1 MLLNYLKIAWRNIKR
16 QKVYSTIN
24 IVGLAIGLT
33 ISLVI
38 AFYVMDDITFDQFHD
53 KPETVFRIAG
63 QSNVADS
70 DGRTTA
76 ITSGP
81 LPKAAQQEFPEIIGA
96 TLITNFGNQP
106 IARGDA
112 EQFDPNDENTI
123 RARALLT
130 NPGFFDVFS
139 FKIIHGDAAD
149 LAKPNAVFLT
159 PDVAEAVFGDED
171 PVGQALQLRP
181 VQDAYVA
188 GIVEK
193 PPGNSHIQ
201 FEMILPLR
209 VEMNALWWDTWENQA
224 LTGYVR
230 LHEAADPVEV
240 AEKMDCMAHA
250 NGYPA
255 NYTVLLQPLLEIHLH
270 SSNYSYDFRNFGKK
284 DVSVIYVMTA
294 IGIMILLIAS
304 INFINLSSARA
315 AQRAR
320 EVGMRKVVGAERT
333 QLMGQ
338 FLGESVFITFIAM
351 VIAIFILQ
359 MTLPNLE
366 DFLEKSLKVDF
377 VANPML
383 LVVLLGVALGVGLAS
398 GIYPSFILS
407 AFKPILV
414 LRGEFQTSK
423 SGVLL
428 RRILVIFQFVIT
440 VGLIVGVLTV
450 FAQIRHLQSMNLG
463 YNRDQVLVMPNFIG
477 DREDILRNKLE
488 ELPTVTSMGRTS
500 RLMGEGLSIQ
510 AIPEGYDRSNSF
522 NWFTFYIDDGFFKTL
537 DIEMADGRLFSPEIA
552 TDATE
557 GLIINQAAVDLVG
570 WDNPVG
576 RRIDLIQIEGNA
588 EPRRV
593 IGVVKDFHFTS
604 TRRAT
609 GPLLF
614 LYSRAQSPLLLAR
627 LAGGDIVETREQ
639 IDNLQREL
647 FPDRPPRS
655 FFLDDIFDNQFND
668 DREFASHLG
677 FFAGVAI
684 FIACLGLIGLVSF
697 AVEQRRKEIAVRKV
711 LGCSEGKVVFLL
723 ALDFLKWIAI
733 GNFIAWP
740 IAYLGMQ
747 RWIAGF
753 VYRVPFTVIP
763 ILLAGILA
771 LVIAMLT
778 ISFQSIKAARLNP
791 ANALRQDM

>member
-24 IVGLAIGLT
+24 IAGLAIGLT

-38 AFYVMDDITFDQFHD
+38 AFYVMDDLTFDHMHE
-53 KPETVFRIAG
+53 KPETVFRVAG
-63 QSNVADS
+63 QSNVQGG
-70 DGRTTA
+70 DGRIAA

-81 LPKAAQQEFPEIIGA
+81 LPITALQELPEVIGA
-96 TLITNFGNQP
+96 TRITNFGQQP

-112 EQFDPNDENTI
+112 EQFDPNDENTV
-123 RARALLT
+123 RARAIIT
-130 NPGFFDVFS
+130 DSGFFDVFS
-139 FKIIHGDAAD
+139 FKIISGEAAD
-149 LAKPNAVFLT
+149 LGKPNAVFLT
-159 PDVAEAVFGDED
+159 PDIAEAVFGDED

-181 VQDAYVA
+181 VEDAYVA
-188 GIVEK
+188 GLVE
-193 PPGNSHIQ
+193 PPPTNSHIQ

-209 VEMNALWWDTWENQA
+209 VETNPLWWDTWDNQA

-240 AEKMDCMAHA
+240 AGKMDVMAHSK
-250 NGYPA
+250 GYPE
-255 NYTVLLQPLLEIHLH
+255 NYTVQLQPLLDIHLH

-284 DVSVIYVMTA
+284 DASVVYVMTA

-315 AQRAR
+315 SQRAR
-320 EVGMRKVVGAERT
+320 EVGLRKVVGAERA
-333 QLMGQ
+333 QLVGQ
-338 FLGESVFITFIAM
+338 FLGESIFITILSMLIAM
-351 VIAIFILQ
+351 IILQ
-359 MTLPNLE
+359 TALPHLE
-366 DFLEKSLKVDF
+366 DLLEKSLAVNF
-377 VANPML
+377 FQNPML
-383 LVVLLGVALGVGLAS
+383 LLILLGVAVVVGLAS

-407 AFKPILV
+407 AFKPIMV

-423 SGVLL
+423 TGVLM

-440 VGLIVGVLTV
+440 IGLIVGVLTV
-450 FAQIRHLQSMNLG
+450 FAQIRHLQSLNLG
-463 YNRDQVLVMPNFIG
+463 YNRDQVLVVPNFIG
-477 DREDILRNKLE
+477 DREDLLRNRLE
-488 ELPTVTSMGRTS
+488 DMPAVTAMGRTS
-500 RLMGEGLSIQ
+500 RLMGEGLSMM
-510 AIPEGYDRSNSF
+510 AIPEGFDRSNSV
-522 NWFTFYIDDGFFKTL
+522 NWFTFYMDEGFFSTL
-537 DIEMADGRLFSPEIA
+537 DIEMAQGRLFSSEIA
-552 TDATE
+552 TDETE
-557 GLIINQAAVDLVG
+557 GVIINEAAMRFVG
-570 WDNPVG
+570 WEDPIG
-576 RRIDLIQIEGNA
+576 KRIDLVRIEGNA

-593 IGVVKDFHFTS
+593 IGVVKDFHFAS

-614 LYSRAQSPLLLAR
+614 LYSKAQSPLLLAR
-627 LAGGDIVETREQ
+627 LAGGAIIETREQ
-639 IDNLQREL
+639 IENIQREL
-647 FPDRPPRS
+647 TPDRPPRS
-655 FFLDDIFDNQFND
+655 FFLDDIFDNQFNN

-723 ALDFLKWIAI
+723 ALDFLKWIGVA
-733 GNFIAWP
+733 NLIAWP
-740 IAYLGMQ
+740 IAYFGMQ

-753 VYRVPFTVIP
+753 VFRVPFTVLP
-763 ILLAGILA
+763 FLLAGITA
-771 LVIAMLT
+771 LILAMLT
-778 ISFQSIKAARLNP
+778 ISVQSIKAARMNP